1 MLQVWGDVTPKGVL
15 LHDRNIQFREDM
27 AESAQRRY
35 RHTADDKLWL
45 ARQGFRAVNS
55 SNVSALGVFGDDLYI
70 RFLNSAVYRYPKNAE
85 LFDVIMRSISKGR
98 AVWRHI
104 RRAGVP
110 YERVGDIPIPEKIET
125 KDLFN
130 QVERSQRTAYEDLV
144 KFKVLSQA
152 QSMKDDAPKI
162 DELIMILSPMKT
174 LN

>member
-15 LHDRNIQFREDM
+15 LYDRNIQFREDM
-27 AESAQRRY
+27 AESARRRY
-35 RHTADDKLWL
+35 RHTANDKMWL
-45 ARQGFRAVNS
+45 ARQGFRAVVS
-55 SNVSALGVFGDDLYI
+55 SNVSALGVFGEDLYI
-70 RFLNSAVYRYPKNAE
+70 RFLNASVYRYPKNAE
-85 LFDVIMRSISKGR
+85 LFDVIMRAVSKGR

-110 YERVGDIPIPEKIET
+110 YQRVGDMPIPEKIEM

-130 QVERSQRTAYEDLV
+130 QIEQSQRTAYEDLI

-152 QSMKDDAPKI
+152 QSIKDDAPKI